1 MHPVPPQHAEQP
13 FVSQHRGFLSTH
25 RCTERQL
32 TKVKHGEHQFHGAN
46 RRTHASGETEPP
58 RCVHCTP
65 VTMGPGTRLPVWEAP
80 ASSTPQE
87 SKAFQEVVEEVFIVL
102 LVIYGVHLLLPEF
115 IVQLKISMRTNSRVE
130 ISSVRNQ

>member
-1 MHPVPPQHAEQP
+1 
-13 FVSQHRGFLSTH
+13 
-25 RCTERQL
+25 
-32 TKVKHGEHQFHGAN
+32 
-46 RRTHASGETEPP
+46 
-58 RCVHCTP
+58 
-65 VTMGPGTRLPVWEAP
+65 MGPGTRLPVWEAP